1 MYRRLNPKEYL
12 FCNPSTTTPYW
23 YFLPVLHYP
32 NKFCTDTTRSIHIME
47 KNIAV
52 SQRESYSPSQ
62 LSEFLW
68 WLSTAEKEI
77 LVDSVI
83 DRNRYRIIG
92 MTVLATWAFASF
104 TWTYFFSTFVDS
116 VLLSVGLGLFMG
128 FIILTIDR
136 ALIKGITKFNKR
148 KLAPLLFRGLLA
160 VTIGTFM
167 AQPAI
172 LYMFDKEIKL
182 QTSLDNEKKKMVK
195 QQELVALYQAPRQ
208 ELVKQKAALK
218 AELDKRYE
226 DVNKAR
232 AGFIAETDGSGGT
245 GKVGI
250 KDIAI
255 AKRNEYQKLDG
266 EYQAFLK
273 ETQPRLD
280 STDAALKE
288 IDNKIKT
295 GEAAFLAYLN
305 DGFLTRV
312 EALANLLKNS
322 PALQFRYYLI
332 VFILMLI
339 ELMPVIAKTI
349 LPSGSYDEKVML
361 REAMEIDMAHSNIRK
376 EQQLKELYNQLAFD
390 NDSEAIT
397 AFFTLTKE
405 DRNEKMRSLSKKW
418 KEENRQTFD
427 GLWEKMK
434 KEILTKQEN

>member
-1 MYRRLNPKEYL
+1 MQ
-12 FCNPSTTTPYW
+12 
-23 YFLPVLHYP
+23 
-32 NKFCTDTTRSIHIME
+32 

-52 SQRESYSPSQ
+52 SQRETYTPSKFT
-62 LSEFLW
+62 EFLW
-68 WLSTAEKEI
+68 WLATAEKEI
-77 LVDSVI
+77 LVDSVV

-92 MTVLATWAFASF
+92 MTVLATWAFATF

-116 VLLSVGLGLFMG
+116 IFFAISLGLFMG

-167 AQPAI
+167 AQPAV

-182 QTSLDNEKKKMVK
+182 QTSLDNEKKKMLK
-195 QQELVALYQAPRQ
+195 QQELVTLFKTPKEALT
-208 ELVKQKAALK
+208 KQNAALK
-218 AELDKRYE
+218 SELDLKYVA
-226 DVNKAR
+226 VNKAR
-232 AGFIAETDGSGGT
+232 NNFLAETDGSGGS

-266 EYQAFLK
+266 EYQSLLK
-273 ETQPRLD
+273 ETQPKLD

-295 GEAAFLAYLN
+295 EEANFLLYLN
-305 DGFLTRV
+305 NGFLTRV
-312 EALANLLKNS
+312 EALANLLKNN

-361 REAMEIDMAHSNIRK
+361 REEMEMEIANSNIRK
-376 EQQLKELYNQLAFD
+376 EQQLKELYSQLAFD

-397 AFFTLTKE
+397 AFFALTKD
-405 DRNEKMRSLSKKW
+405 DRKEKMKTFSKRW
-418 KEENRQTFD
+418 KEENHQTFD